1 MRVVPTSTRIL
12 DLGQTRGVLG
22 FPGVQTTILMKPPD
36 NGLVVGLNIT
46 RSLEGCNVE

>member
-1 MRVVPTSTRIL
+1 MRVVPASTCIL

-22 FPGVQTTILMKPPD
+22 FPGVETMTRMNSPD